1 MSSEKNIQIPEIV
14 NTLEKNSLKENN
26 EERESIDQN
35 NVNKIFPQN
44 NQSENISLEEN
55 GQKTEK
61 DDKLKQY
68 TSFEINAFFQIL
80 INKKMPLGYKLESE
94 EILLKKDEKK
104 QKSYLHRKHKKGNNS
119 LIDNK
124 KDSENINANYE
135 NKNNEENNDI
145 KANINLKHKKSR
157 KKSFHLFNEGVSNED
172 NKENKSIALRRMT
185 REHKPK
191 IIEDLGYIDKDVIK
205 GKSNPLFRAV
215 NKICEKGI
223 MKIKKIPY
231 YSFFYNS
238 SKPDEPSLTKIEK
251 NIRDFKYQSTY
262 EFIMDLRKLWNH
274 FLKIYNDQIE
284 IKERVS
290 EMCRMSEEL
299 YWELESIKIE
309 NVQLEEMNKKVD
321 NLERKLREIKGNSLQ
336 FNVGNFSLKK
346 TNSSE
351 RSMSLNEKTIIK
363 NNIKLL
369 TIEQKK
375 GIANILRDTIDT
387 ANKKV
392 LEFDIDKLNNKKLKQ
407 LDEYVKNC
415 LRDNNLNQE
424 NLALDVQKLKN
435 DLADKNK
442 NGNNG
447 NELSNNK
454 ENYDIEKDIEYSS
467 MSEDSGSSES
477 L

>member
-1 MSSEKNIQIPEIV
+1 MSLEINEEFEKNKDNNNNKIENKISNEEISSM
-14 NTLEKNSLKENN
+14 NFDKSFEEKNQNEYTSKEDKQK
-26 EERESIDQN
+26 ID
-35 NVNKIFPQN
+35 KK
-44 NQSENISLEEN
+44 E
-55 GQKTEK
+55 
-61 DDKLKQY
+61 KLKNY
-68 TSFEINAFFQIL
+68 ISYDINSIHQLL
-80 INKKMPLGYKLESE
+80 INKLMPLGYKLENE
-94 EILLKKDEKK
+94 DNLLKRDEKK
-104 QKSYLHRKHKKGNNS
+104 PKNYLHRKHRRDNT
-119 LIDNK
+119 IPIENK
-124 KDSENINANYE
+124 KDSEINNINFETKNLND
-135 NKNNEENNDI
+135 NKNIIKQKKPRKKLEGTPNGENNEI
-145 KANINLKHKKSR
+145 KI
-157 KKSFHLFNEGVSNED
+157 
-172 NKENKSIALRRMT
+172 RRPT

-238 SKPDEPSLTKIEK
+238 SKPDEPSLIKIEK

-262 EFIMDLRKLWNH
+262 EFIMDLRRLWSH

-284 IKERVS
+284 IKERVY
-290 EMCRMSEEL
+290 EMCRISEEL

-309 NVQLEEMNKKVD
+309 NVHLEEMNKKVD

-336 FNVGNFSLKK
+336 FNLGNYNLKK
-346 TNSSE
+346 TNSNE
-351 RSMSLNEKTIIK
+351 RTMSLNEKAIIK

-387 ANKKV
+387 ENKKV

-424 NLALDVQKLKN
+424 KMASDYQKLKN
-435 DLADKNK
+435 DLTD
-442 NGNNG
+442 NNLKV
-447 NELSNNK
+447 NSTEYNNRD
-454 ENYDIEKDIEYSS
+454 NFDIEKDIENSCS
-467 MSEDSGSSES
+467 ISDDSDSSE
-477 L
+477 LL